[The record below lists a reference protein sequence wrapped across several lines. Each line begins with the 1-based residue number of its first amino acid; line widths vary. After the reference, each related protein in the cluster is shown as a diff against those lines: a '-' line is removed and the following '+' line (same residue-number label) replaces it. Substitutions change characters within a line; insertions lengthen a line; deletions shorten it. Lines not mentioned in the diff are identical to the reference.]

1 MNIMKEWFSCR
12 RSASSHRNVPL
23 VGRSPHDGIRHC
35 RRLAQLGGAG
45 LVMLPVLVAAS
56 ACSSST
62 VTVHVLDWG
71 VLDNTTNVET
81 NVAGGGSITVN
92 PDDTLYVTLRVQ
104 DPTGIKSMSVS
115 ADGMFSCST
124 RPDQNDVFWTAPDPL
139 PAGLASTAY
148 TLPSSATQSFVI
160 SNNNNAFAYRQL
172 DCGIHRYQ
180 GPPGPEDYFAT
191 GGTLQFSGTETD
203 VNGAQTTA
211 TLDLNPA

>member
-62 VTVHVLDWG
+62 ATVHVLDWG
-71 VLDNTTNVET
+71 VLDHTTNVET

-115 ADGMFSCST
+115 ADGMFSCRT
-124 RPDQNDVFWTAPDPL
+124 PPDQNDVTWTAPDPL
-139 PAGLASTAY
+139 PAGTRLNGVYSAVFCHAKLRHQQQQQCVRLSPTR
-148 TLPSSATQSFVI
+148 LRDSS
-160 SNNNNAFAYRQL
+160 L
-172 DCGIHRYQ
+172 
-180 GPPGPEDYFAT
+180 
-191 GGTLQFSGTETD
+191 SGTSWPGRLLRD
-203 VNGAQTTA
+203 RRNAAV
-211 TLDLNPA
+211 LWDRDRR